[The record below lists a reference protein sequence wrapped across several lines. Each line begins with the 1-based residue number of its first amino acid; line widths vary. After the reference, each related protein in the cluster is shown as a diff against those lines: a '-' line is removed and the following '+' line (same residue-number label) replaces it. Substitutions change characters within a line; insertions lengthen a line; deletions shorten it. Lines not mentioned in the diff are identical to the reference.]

1 MVLAIETHE
10 SQEASSPAVGSTAL
24 VLSGATGAHAHR
36 INGTYLLAPDGTTT
50 YQNRERPEVWLHRVG
65 GIWWVSDAQRKEA
78 GAGSGWA
85 YSHPGH
91 LGASP
96 PRVGIWTVD
105 QRRGD
110 WKAQPLTSAPCSL
123 LEICGSAEAAW
134 AAAVTYLRFRPVVV
148 VRGAQGRYGALV
160 NGTYQLEDVEPG
172 RLPYFRHQEVLHRV
186 LCLGTDKK
194 WWIREDTAAIKDLKE
209 KSQWWAHSEV
219 VEPGV
224 LPVDAKCWQVV
235 DPEGRFEEQSLHLSK
250 QTLAEAEASQA
261 TAWRRASASLRGKFL
276 TIDGEPLDGS
286 LLINGVYDLQPE
298 QGEDMP
304 PCFQHRDRNDLRVH
318 YFASDQRWWLTSAR
332 FVEAKR
338 PDGWACSPPVASGMQ
353 PFEAPW
359 WSFLQQDG
367 SWEKKDIVVVCKTA
381 EEVEEAAVAAWRRA
395 YEDVHSRPLLEVSG
409 ATGQNSSL
417 INGLYKLAS
426 TGDIGK
432 PPAFQK
438 QDNGEVWL
446 YAVKGRTWWFGSAQ
460 GMEKGLAAGWAHS
473 SQFSPGTLPGSTEGA
488 WKVFLANMWEEQSL
502 SFEAQPSNDALEH
515 TAGAWRRAYS
525 EMRDHWVLEISGATG
540 VLTNINGA
548 YELRPSYLEKGTMT
562 FQNRAHQGVWLYPG
576 KDRRW
581 WVSDSQRKD
590 TLDAAGWAC
599 SEPVDIGALPVV
611 AQGWN
616 LFSGNRRWEAH
627 SLRIRARPL
636 KDSDPSG
643 VLAWTSAMGELRDL
657 PLLEISGA
665 SGDRASAVD
674 GVYELQPPKQDQAG
688 HPPVYRERS
697 DKDRWLYYVPKHQ
710 SWWIGNTRRKNDL
723 DARGWAR
730 SSRCEPGT
738 LPQAAERWM
747 VSAGGVWEAQ
757 PLALAA
763 RPPEPVPDEGE
774 PLPKLGDVVLIEGA
788 AEYILDNSM
797 LRSSSQ
803 GVRRCLSRSLD
814 DFHATAITNWGQT
827 LTGTDMGDGW
837 LQCLDQTFLP
847 MEMSNVPV
855 LIHKVEGEFIIDN
868 SELQYSTKG
877 MRQRRARRWDDLH
890 PHAHSFWGSIIKGID
905 LGDGWVRI
913 SSTGLYLP
921 THVNGVQVVVRQ
933 TAMQVPP
940 AEPLV
945 EDKVE
950 REYLLDNVRLKA
962 ATKGMRH
969 RKGRALDDFH
979 ERAHTVWGATVR
991 GKALGDGWLMVSDTG
1006 LYLPMFI
1013 RGIPVVTPYDGLPTE
1028 RSFATVSATDD
1039 TDWEDV
1045 TTNHSLKAKSEG
1057 VQHRQPTSGPSSM
1070 FAYAVHPFSSDGT
1083 PWPIEGSRLL
1093 SIDAGDQ
1100 LMLLPHA
1107 HSDVPVEW
1115 VYGHLSDQPDALG
1128 YFPKA
1133 YVADAAN
1140 FPSEYLL
1147 DNSELRSASSGIR
1160 HRISKEG
1167 AICLD
1172 KGCGAPWGGTVRG
1185 IDCGD
1190 GWLRL
1195 PDGHFLP
1202 IAVNDAQVL
1211 RLKGQVV
1218 PPETAIPKDEAAL
1231 PEQAVA
1237 AQDEAVLLSKE
1248 EAALPE
1254 EVQIDAVKLPRPK
1267 PLDVRADVPLEQV
1280 AFEVRS
1286 PMFGS
1291 FQDYMAP
1298 SEEDAMSF
1306 KDRSDKFHL
1315 EEDPGSP
1322 DHSIVPLHRH
1332 NYMEGSDLLAAI
1344 VEESQDKAVAAA
1356 EEATAEEVL
1365 VADAATAEEELVAEA
1380 AVADAEAQPEE
1391 QVVAALYEK
1400 EEAAAPWE
1408 EAEQSAEQLASAPSI
1423 EEGEADFIA
1432 DCSLAGLSTR
1442 GIQHRLNR
1450 FHTDLH
1456 PSAGTLWG
1464 SVLRGVDLG
1473 DGWIRAS
1480 STGLFVPMELNGAQ
1494 VLFPK
1499 EADEGRE
1506 WRLDN
1511 SQLAAQTEGIVQRWS
1526 RDLSDRHPCA
1536 TTRWGSIVR
1545 GHDTGDGWLRLPHT
1559 GLFLPMKLSAVTVIV
1574 PKVEELP
1581 RGWITAVDSETG
1593 KAYYIDRVS
1602 GTITWDRPGAPTNQ
1616 DWLLPPMQHPV
1627 PVPELQSSSSG
1638 GGAHFPVEQED
1649 SDDDLDGI

>member
-1442 GIQHRLNR
+1442 GSIP
-1450 FHTDLH
+1450 T
-1456 PSAGTLWG
+1456 S
-1464 SVLRGVDLG
+1464 
-1473 DGWIRAS
+1473 IRAPALCGARSCEASTSATGGSGRPPPGS
-1480 STGLFVPMELNGAQ
+1480 SSPWNSMVPRCYSRRK
-1494 VLFPK
+1494 PT
-1499 EADEGRE
+1499 R
-1506 WRLDN
+1506 
-1511 SQLAAQTEGIVQRWS
+1511 AASGGS
-1526 RDLSDRHPCA
+1526 
-1536 TTRWGSIVR
+1536 TTRSSPHRRRALCSVGAGISATATHVPRRDGDRLSEAMILAMVGS
-1545 GHDTGDGWLRLPHT
+1545 DC
-1559 GLFLPMKLSAVTVIV
+1559 
-1574 PKVEELP
+1574 
-1581 RGWITAVDSETG
+1581 
-1593 KAYYIDRVS
+1593 
-1602 GTITWDRPGAPTNQ
+1602 PT
-1616 DWLLPPMQHPV
+1616 PACSCP
-1627 PVPELQSSSSG
+1627 
-1638 GGAHFPVEQED
+1638 
-1649 SDDDLDGI
+1649 